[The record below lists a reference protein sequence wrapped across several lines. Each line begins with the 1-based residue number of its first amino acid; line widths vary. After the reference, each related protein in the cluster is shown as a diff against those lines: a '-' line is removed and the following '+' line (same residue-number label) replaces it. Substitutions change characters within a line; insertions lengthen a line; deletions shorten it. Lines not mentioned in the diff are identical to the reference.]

1 VKRLPSG
8 ASAEAFFING
18 TAGKLFIIHYSPL
31 EYPSSRRAVII
42 FPPFAE
48 EMNKSR
54 RMMAL
59 QARALAAE
67 GMQVLMVDL
76 YGTGESAGDFEQ
88 ARWEI
93 WREDIEVAASWLE
106 KQGVTR
112 FSALGLRL
120 GALLAMDF
128 NRRWGDRFERIVLWQ
143 PVQNGAAVLTQFLRT
158 RWAASMLDSARE
170 AESTQDLRQKL
181 RRGDSVEVAGYQLS
195 PQLFRSIEE
204 LQLVPLANPG
214 SPPIYWLE
222 VVSPGGSPL
231 SVASKRVLE
240 TWGKSAIPVS
250 ATSVQGEPFWAT
262 PELTEVPRLIHATTN
277 IFRAQS

>member
-8 ASAEAFFING
+8 ARAEAFFTNG
-18 TAGKLFIIHYSPL
+18 TAGELFMVHYSPL
-31 EYPSSRRAVII
+31 EYLPSRGAVIV

-54 RMMAL
+54 RMMVL

-93 WREDIEVAASWLE
+93 WHEDIEIAATWLH
-106 KQGVTR
+106 KRGVTR
-112 FSALGLRL
+112 ISALGLRL

-128 NRRWGDRFERIVLWQ
+128 TRRCAGRLERIVLWQ
-143 PVQNGAAVLTQFLRT
+143 PVLNGAAVLTQFLRT
-158 RWAASMLDSARE
+158 RWAASMLDTARE

-181 RRGDSVEVAGYQLS
+181 RGGESVEVAGYQLS

-204 LQLVPLANPG
+204 LQLVRLGSAG
-214 SPPIYWLE
+214 SPPIDWLE
-222 VVSPGGSPL
+222 VVSAEGSPL
-231 SVASKRVLE
+231 LLASQRALE
-240 TWGKSAIPVS
+240 MWRKTGVPVS
-250 ATSVQGEPFWAT
+250 TATVRGEPFWAT
-262 PELTEVPRLIHATTN
+262 PEITVAPELIHATTS
-277 IFRAQS
+277 ILSGQR